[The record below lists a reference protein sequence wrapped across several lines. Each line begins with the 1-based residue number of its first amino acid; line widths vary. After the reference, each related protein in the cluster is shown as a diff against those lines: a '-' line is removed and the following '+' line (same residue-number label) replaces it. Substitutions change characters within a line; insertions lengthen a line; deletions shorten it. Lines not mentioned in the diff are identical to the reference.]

1 MKRCRQ
7 RLCIDSGTFTLAT
20 RKREVRCIRYVR
32 PVFEWYSI
40 YYLMHVQS
48 GHYDIHDSKKRK
60 IKKSGKD
67 DQSNHHIYAAQA
79 KGKHKCKIIIH
90 KN

>member
-1 MKRCRQ
+1 MLGQ
-7 RLCIDSGTFTLAT
+7 FLNGIQFIL
-20 RKREVRCIRYVR
+20 
-32 PVFEWYSI
+32 
-40 YYLMHVQS
+40 LMHVQS